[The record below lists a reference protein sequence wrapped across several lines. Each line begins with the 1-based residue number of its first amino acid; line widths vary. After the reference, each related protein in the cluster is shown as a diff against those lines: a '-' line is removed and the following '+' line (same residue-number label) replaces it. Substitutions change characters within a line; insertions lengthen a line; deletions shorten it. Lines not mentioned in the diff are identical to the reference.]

1 VLALTASG
9 FEADRKACLDAGM
22 NGFLTKPVEPEQL
35 FAELARWIPQLAVA
49 APVASPAAAG
59 PEILIDRQ
67 AGLKFSG
74 GNVERYRQLL
84 AKFADLHAADG
95 GKIMDALAAGDS
107 EAARLLAHSLK
118 GVCATLGMESARM
131 RAASLEQK
139 IRDGTTVPAL
149 APCLEELSAIL
160 VQLAFEI
167 AVPEPDP
174 GPESPSAQAAL
185 QMPPLELMARLDSQL
200 ASDDFQ
206 ATDTWLRL
214 RATVAASAGT
224 ESAATIERQIEAYD
238 FAEARATLRSLRPP
252 HA

>member
-1 VLALTASG
+1 
-9 FEADRKACLDAGM
+9 
-22 NGFLTKPVEPEQL
+22 
-35 FAELARWIPQLAVA
+35 
-49 APVASPAAAG
+49 
-59 PEILIDRQ
+59 
-67 AGLKFSG
+67 LKFSG